1 MDAQNTPA
9 EGPQGSPAT
18 ESQANGAGA
27 SPHTAGDGLG
37 TGGAE
42 FTPKEVPSAVRVRF
56 DATAEE
62 LGGAYMPSPESVG
75 AVGHTHFDGP
85 SAVDGSVNVLIEKKN
100 LDHIPSQAMV
110 RIKSLDDHGNLQ
122 RTYLG
127 AVVAGP
133 FWDPD
138 GIPVNSPLLEQNT
151 VQGSRLLARY
161 HGRASVHLVG
171 EESNGQ
177 LVPPRFRPRPNSP
190 VHVLDRD
197 DTAKALN
204 LTGNLRLGLVVGH
217 EDLPACVPTTEKGVL
232 PRHTGVLGTTGGG
245 KSQTVSGMVKRLQE
259 AGVATIVVDVEGE
272 YTEIDQP
279 AAQPKLLQALE
290 LRGMAPEPTKNVT
303 VYHLVGRE
311 TSREAAGGNVQE
323 FGLSFDELSPH
334 TVADLLEYNEAQRDR
349 FFIAYEVTERVLRD
363 LQIYPATEEERKE
376 VLTLDQFDRGY
387 PRMTLSHLIDI
398 AGAIRDAVSANDEET
413 KFFNAAFKTAQAK
426 AKIKAHIDK
435 VRGRTDSKSS
445 WRAVLNALWRIHKL
459 QVFDRVG
466 GAIKPLEYEAL
477 IQGGRVSIL
486 DLSDTD
492 SSVMNNLVIAS
503 LLRGVQKAQD
513 EAVKKAQELKVK
525 PTPVM
530 VVIEEAHEFLSAERI
545 KEMPSVFQQVAR
557 IAKRGRKRWLGLTF
571 VTQLPQHL
579 PDEVLGLL
587 NNWVLHKIT
596 DANVIARLKRSITG
610 LDSAQWNAVP
620 GLAQGQALVSF
631 TSMTRPLLVSIDPS
645 PSHVRMTD

>member
-1 MDAQNTPA
+1 MMDAENTPA
-9 EGPQGSPAT
+9 ERPEGSPAA
-18 ESQANGAGA
+18 ESQANGA
-27 SPHTAGDGLG
+27 SPHTTGDGAG
-37 TGGAE
+37 TGGAG

-56 DATAEE
+56 DATAGE

-110 RIKSLDDHGNLQ
+110 RIKSLDDHGELQ

-161 HGRASVHLVG
+161 HGRASVQLVG

-290 LRGMAPEPTKNVT
+290 MRGMAPEPTKNVT

-311 TSREAAGGNVQE
+311 TSREAAGGDVQE

-349 FFIAYEVTERVLRD
+349 FFMAYEVTERVLRD
-363 LQIYPATEEERKE
+363 LQIYPATEEEKKE

-387 PRMTLSHLIDI
+387 PRMTLSHLLDI
-398 AGAIRDAVSANDEET
+398 AGAIHDAVSANDEESR
-413 KFFNAAFKTAQAK
+413 FFNAAFKTAPAK
-426 AKIKAHIDK
+426 AKIKEHIDK
-435 VRGRTDSKSS
+435 VKGRTDSKFS
-445 WRAVLNALWRIHKL
+445 WRAVLKGLWRIHKL

-466 GAIKPLEYEAL
+466 GAIKSLEYETL

-610 LDSAQWNAVP
+610 LDSAQWNTVP